1 MKIYLAG
8 AIRGMP
14 DFNVPAFDKAQAFLA
29 KCFLELLN
37 HEVFNPGEMDP
48 EIPLREIFLKELTYI
63 CEEAEAI
70 ALLPGWEN
78 SKGATAERAVGLA
91 LGLKIIELDGF

>member
-8 AIRGMP
+8 AMTGIEDLNR
-14 DFNVPAFDKAQAFLA
+14 PAFFKA
-29 KCFLELLN
+29 KCFLELLS
-37 HEVFNPGEMDP
+37 HEVFNPGELDP
-48 EIPLREIFLKELTYI
+48 ELPLREIFLKELTYI